1 MALQALWDVTQQFN
15 NKNGSILTSGKIYIY
30 YRGRTALATSY
41 HDEDGT
47 VVNSNPV
54 LLDNNG
60 RATAFVNPI
69 YSYTIVVC
77 DYYGKELFS
86 QDITLHDAISTAEDV
101 VLVGTDGSVLVDTTQ
116 LPNGVQ
122 YDLSVN
128 TDIIATKQ
136 SVDDV
141 KDDLDD
147 LTVIVN
153 QHTTQIEALQDDV
166 EDLEDALADKKDKQ
180 NALEFNGA
188 ATKTV
193 KKITQNADGEMD
205 VEFEDIDIKGVQY
218 TTARFPFNSNKIVK
232 IAEIPLY
239 PTFQYQGSGRAN
251 LQLLITDS
259 YGSEAIFSLGII
271 QSGTSSHMVQPKGV
285 FKYIHPGNGR
295 TTYPIK
301 MMHVRPDNASAP
313 MTSATLYLYAEF
325 DESYNQQADWSFKA
339 VINEGSTS
347 STSKVENAWTFRN
360 TVIAPQADFDQPRSW
375 WYLAPSSTE
384 TIPNVEITSE
394 DNSVQ
399 VTETTDVQTNTKT
412 FDLSVNVDDALEY
425 GQFRATNV
433 TSLAQLT
440 KIKGNL
446 DLANYLI
453 KLKKGN
459 SYHFTIRGSY
469 VADSAVN
476 TATTIS
482 YIEYSAF
489 NTINVNVDNTIT
501 DPQYFEI
508 SYDIYNYSQNS
519 DYNISFSSMLSGK
532 VSELWVEVHNL
543 NGVSVNGSGVSNIV
557 IAREYNGVLDDTYDG
572 MKIRQTDNGNE
583 IVALRKNN
591 NWYSFGQLAPLSA
604 GADKILITDSNGTVH
619 WGVVGDGLTIDNDTL
634 EVSISGEV
642 SDVVET
648 VEKLSD
654 DLDKKITTTYPFAQ
668 ITSMSDFA
676 QYGVSNTT
684 RMIGQLFAVPIASEI
699 RKDETLLCVNALQN
713 FSGNVSFGIFEYDF
727 EGNGGTGSTYWI
739 ADTGTVS
746 VRAGENEFAL
756 KYVLNDAH
764 ELQSSKLYYA
774 VIAIA
779 ANAPAT
785 GLLLGSSSAYAQ
797 NVNANPKYTLIV
809 SNMDNYI
816 DWSVGTLQGAWFQGY
831 NEQYDIPRLFMM
843 LRNGEGST
851 PIPVTEPFTDIGTF
865 TLEHQYR
872 VSDIFSLTP
881 DAEGGVYRK
890 IIPAQDVDIASF
902 RYVDYHGSVSSQ
914 TSFPVLLDDTY
925 TPMKAIGDG
934 TWTLGN
940 SDLTKVDGTHFV
952 HEFTFTTP
960 VHLTANTAYW
970 FMVGGNMADQGS
982 EWLITYQTPSVSN
995 DLLLVKNM
1003 YNVNSWIIPNSGE
1016 FLSSQPGMYLR
1027 LSDGINSWTI

>member
-30 YRGRTALATSY
+30 YQSRTALATTY
-41 HDEDGT
+41 RDEDGT

-60 RATAFVNPI
+60 RATVFVDPI

-101 VLVGTDGSVLVDTTQ
+101 VILGTDGSVKVDRTE

-128 TDIIATKQ
+128 TDIIATKE
-136 SVDDV
+136 DV
-141 KDDLDD
+141 S
-147 LTVIVN
+147 
-153 QHTTQIEALQDDV
+153 E
-166 EDLEDALADKKDKQ
+166 LEDEINDKLDDKKDKQ
-180 NALEFNGA
+180 TALSFDGA

-193 KKITQNADGEMD
+193 KKITQNANGEMN
-205 VEFEDIDIKGVQY
+205 VEFEDIDLPPEV
-218 TTARFPFNSNKIVK
+218 
-232 IAEIPLY
+232 
-239 PTFQYQGSGRAN
+239 
-251 LQLLITDS
+251 
-259 YGSEAIFSLGII
+259 
-271 QSGTSSHMVQPKGV
+271 
-285 FKYIHPGNGR
+285 
-295 TTYPIK
+295 
-301 MMHVRPDNASAP
+301 
-313 MTSATLYLYAEF
+313 
-325 DESYNQQADWSFKA
+325 
-339 VINEGSTS
+339 
-347 STSKVENAWTFRN
+347 
-360 TVIAPQADFDQPRSW
+360 
-375 WYLAPSSTE
+375 
-384 TIPNVEITSE
+384 PNVEITSE

-399 VTETTDVQTNTKT
+399 VTESTDVQTNTKT
-412 FDLSVNVDDALEY
+412 FDLSVNVDNSLEY
-425 GQFRATNV
+425 GQFRATNI
-433 TSLAQLT
+433 TAQAQLA

-446 DLANYLI
+446 ELNNYSI
-453 KLKKGN
+453 KLKKGD

-469 VADSAVN
+469 VANAAVN

-482 YIEYSAF
+482 YIEYSSF
-489 NTINVNVDNTIT
+489 TNIPVNVDNTIT

-508 SYDIYNYSQNS
+508 SYDVYNFAQNM
-519 DYNISFSSMLSGK
+519 DYNVSFASMASGK

-543 NGVSVNGSGVSNIV
+543 NGVTINGSGVSNIV

-572 MKIRQTDNGNE
+572 IKIRQTDNGNE
-583 IVALRKNN
+583 VIGLRKGNS
-591 NWYSFGQLAPLSA
+591 WFSYGQLAPLSA
-604 GADKILITDSNGTVH
+604 GSDKILITDSNGTVH
-619 WGVVGDGLTIDNDTL
+619 WGVVGTGLEIDNNTL
-634 EVSISGEV
+634 EVQISGEV
-642 SDVVET
+642 GDVVET
-648 VEKLSD
+648 VEKLQD

-668 ITSMSDFA
+668 ITSMGDFA
-676 QYGVSNTT
+676 TYGVTNTT
-684 RMIGQLFAVPIASEI
+684 RMIGQLFAVTIASEI
-699 RKDETLLCVNALQN
+699 RKDETVLCVNALQN

-746 VRAGENEFAL
+746 VRAGENEFPL

-764 ELQSSKLYYA
+764 EMQSSKLYYA
-774 VIAIA
+774 VVAVA

-785 GLLLGSSSAYAQ
+785 GLLLGSSPAYAQ

-809 SNMDNYI
+809 SNMDQAI
-816 DWSVGTLQGAWFQGY
+816 DWSTGTLQGAWFKGY
-831 NEQYDIPRLFMM
+831 NEEFDIPRIFMM

-865 TLEHQYR
+865 TLQHQYR

-881 DAEGGVYRK
+881 DTEGGVYRK
-890 IIPAQDVDIASF
+890 IIPAQDVDITSF
-902 RYVDYHGSVSSQ
+902 RYVDYHSSVNTSS
-914 TSFPVLLDDTY
+914 SFPVLLDDTY

-934 TWTLGN
+934 TWTLGD
-940 SDLTKVDGTHFV
+940 SDQTKIDGTHYV

-970 FMVGGNMADQGS
+970 IMVGGNLSNQGND
-982 EWLITYQTPSVSN
+982 WLITYQTPSVSN

-1016 FLSSQPGMYLR
+1016 FIASQPGMYLQ
-1027 LSDGINSWTI
+1027 LSDGIDSWTI

>member
-30 YRGRTALATSY
+30 YQGRTALATTY

-60 RATAFVNPI
+60 RATAFADPI

-77 DYYGKELFS
+77 DFYGKELFS

-101 VLVGTDGSVLVDTTQ
+101 VILGSNGTVLVDRTQ

-122 YDLSVN
+122 YDLSAN
-128 TDIIATKQ
+128 TDILATKE
-136 SVDDV
+136 DV
-141 KDDLDD
+141 SNLEEEINDKLD
-147 LTVIVN
+147 
-153 QHTTQIEALQDDV
+153 
-166 EDLEDALADKKDKQ
+166 DKKDKQ
-180 NALEFNGA
+180 IALSFDGA

-193 KKITQNADGEMD
+193 KKITQNANGEMN
-205 VEFEDIDIKGVQY
+205 VEFEDIDLPPEV
-218 TTARFPFNSNKIVK
+218 
-232 IAEIPLY
+232 
-239 PTFQYQGSGRAN
+239 
-251 LQLLITDS
+251 
-259 YGSEAIFSLGII
+259 
-271 QSGTSSHMVQPKGV
+271 
-285 FKYIHPGNGR
+285 
-295 TTYPIK
+295 
-301 MMHVRPDNASAP
+301 
-313 MTSATLYLYAEF
+313 
-325 DESYNQQADWSFKA
+325 
-339 VINEGSTS
+339 
-347 STSKVENAWTFRN
+347 
-360 TVIAPQADFDQPRSW
+360 
-375 WYLAPSSTE
+375 
-384 TIPNVEITSE
+384 PNVEITSE

-412 FDLSVNVDDALEY
+412 FDLSVNVDDSLEY

-433 TSLAQLT
+433 TAQAQLA

-446 DLANYLI
+446 DLSTYSIN
-453 KLKKGN
+453 LKKGN

-469 VADSAVN
+469 VANSAAN

-482 YIEYSAF
+482 YIEYSSF
-489 NTINVNVDNTIT
+489 TNIPVNVDNTIT

-508 SYDIYNYSQNS
+508 SYDVYNYGQNS
-519 DYNISFSSMLSGK
+519 AYNVSFASMLSGK

-583 IVALRKNN
+583 IIALRKNN

-604 GADKILITDSNGTVH
+604 GADKILITNSNGTVH
-619 WGVVGDGLTIDNDTL
+619 WGVVGTGLEIDNNTL
-634 EVSISGEV
+634 EVQISGEV
-642 SDVVET
+642 GDVVET

-746 VRAGENEFAL
+746 VRAGENEFPL

-774 VIAIA
+774 VVAIA
-779 ANAPAT
+779 ADAPAT
-785 GLLLGSSSAYAQ
+785 GLLLGSSPAYAQ

-809 SNMDNYI
+809 SNMDQAI
-816 DWSVGTLQGAWFQGY
+816 DWSTGTLQGAWFQGY
-831 NEQYDIPRLFMM
+831 NEQFDIPRLFMM

-881 DAEGGVYRK
+881 DAEGCVYRK
-890 IIPAQDVDIASF
+890 VIPAQDVDIASF

-914 TSFPVLLDDTY
+914 SSFPVLLDDTY
-925 TPMKAIGDG
+925 TPMKSIGDG
-934 TWTLGN
+934 TWTLGDN
-940 SDLTKVDGTHFV
+940 DGTKIDGTHRV

-970 FMVGGNMADQGS
+970 FMVGGNLSNQGS
-982 EWLITYQTPSVSN
+982 DWLITYQTPSVSN

-1003 YNVNSWIIPNSGE
+1003 YNVNSWIIPDSGE
-1016 FLSSQPGMYLR
+1016 FLSSQPGMYLQ
-1027 LSDGINSWTI
+1027 LSDGTDNWTI

>member
-30 YRGRTALATSY
+30 YQGRTALATTY

-60 RATAFVNPI
+60 RATAFADPI

-77 DYYGKELFS
+77 DFYGKELFS

-101 VLVGTDGSVLVDTTQ
+101 VIIGSNGTVLVDRTQ

-122 YDLSVN
+122 YDLSAN
-128 TDIIATKQ
+128 TDILATKE
-136 SVDDV
+136 DV
-141 KDDLDD
+141 SNLEEEINDKLD
-147 LTVIVN
+147 
-153 QHTTQIEALQDDV
+153 
-166 EDLEDALADKKDKQ
+166 DKKDKQ
-180 NALEFNGA
+180 TALSFDGA

-193 KKITQNADGEMD
+193 KKITQNANGEMN
-205 VEFEDIDIKGVQY
+205 VEFEDIDLPPEV
-218 TTARFPFNSNKIVK
+218 
-232 IAEIPLY
+232 
-239 PTFQYQGSGRAN
+239 
-251 LQLLITDS
+251 
-259 YGSEAIFSLGII
+259 
-271 QSGTSSHMVQPKGV
+271 
-285 FKYIHPGNGR
+285 
-295 TTYPIK
+295 
-301 MMHVRPDNASAP
+301 
-313 MTSATLYLYAEF
+313 
-325 DESYNQQADWSFKA
+325 
-339 VINEGSTS
+339 
-347 STSKVENAWTFRN
+347 
-360 TVIAPQADFDQPRSW
+360 
-375 WYLAPSSTE
+375 
-384 TIPNVEITSE
+384 PNVEITSE

-399 VTETTDVQTNTKT
+399 VTESTDVQTNTKT
-412 FDLSVNVDDALEY
+412 FDLSVNVYDPLEY

-433 TSLAQLT
+433 TAQAQLT

-446 DLANYLI
+446 DLNNYSI
-453 KLKKGN
+453 NLKKGN
-459 SYHFTIRGSY
+459 SYHFTVRGSY
-469 VADSAVN
+469 VADSAAN

-482 YIEYSAF
+482 YIEYSSF
-489 NTINVNVDNTIT
+489 TNIPVNVDNTIT

-508 SYDIYNYSQNS
+508 SYDVYNFAQNM
-519 DYNISFSSMLSGK
+519 DYNVSFASITGGK

-543 NGVSVNGSGVSNIV
+543 NGVSVNGSGGSGTS
-557 IAREYNGVLDDTYDG
+557 Y
-572 MKIRQTDNGNE
+572 
-583 IVALRKNN
+583 
-591 NWYSFGQLAPLSA
+591 SA
-604 GADKILITDSNGTVH
+604 GDAIDLTNDTISVKYGKGLEITSDNKLQLK
-619 WGVVGDGLTIDNDTL
+619 VGKGLTLDNDTL
-634 EVSISGEV
+634 EVTIDNAVGEV
-642 SDVVET
+642 VDA
-648 VEKLSD
+648 VEKLQD

-676 QYGVSNTT
+676 TYGVTNTS

-713 FSGNVSFGIFEYDF
+713 FSGNVSLGIFEYDF
-727 EGNGGTGSTYWI
+727 EGNEGTGSTYWI

-746 VRAGENEFAL
+746 IRAGENLFPL
-756 KYVLNDAH
+756 KFVLNDSH

-774 VIAIA
+774 VVAIA

-785 GLLLGSSSAYAQ
+785 GLLLGSSPAYNQ

-865 TLEHQYR
+865 TLQHQYR

-890 IIPAQDVDIASF
+890 VIPAQDVDIASF

-914 TSFPVLLDDTY
+914 SSFPVLLDDTY

-940 SDLTKVDGTHFV
+940 SDLTKVDGTHYV

-1027 LSDGINSWTI
+1027 LSDGTDSWTI

>member
-1 MALQALWDVTQQFN
+1 MVTEDEEISLAYLLDPTFELVNTAGKPLTDGWLEVYIHGTRSKYYCYSDWNGTLHPFKIPLDSLGANIVLASPAHAYDVYVY
-15 NKNGSILTSGKIYIY
+15 NKFGSLIMSRYNVVPATGDGAVIKDVVTITS
-30 YRGRTALATSY
+30 
-41 HDEDGT
+41 EDGT
-47 VVNSNPV
+47 VNVQTSDQTNWDLSIKDTVDQVAEN
-54 LLDNNG
+54 
-60 RATAFVNPI
+60 T
-69 YSYTIVVC
+69 S
-77 DYYGKELFS
+77 
-86 QDITLHDAISTAEDV
+86 DIGDIKDDIDDINDAI
-101 VLVGTDGSVLVDTTQ
+101 G
-116 LPNGVQ
+116 
-122 YDLSVN
+122 
-128 TDIIATKQ
+128 DIND
-136 SVDDV
+136 S
-141 KDDLDD
+141 
-147 LTVIVN
+147 
-153 QHTTQIEALQDDV
+153 
-166 EDLEDALADKKDKQ
+166 LANKKDVQTAKS
-180 NALEFNGA
+180 FDGA

-193 KKITQNADGEMD
+193 KKITQDANGEMN
-205 VEFEDIDIKGVQY
+205 VEFEDIDLPPEV
-218 TTARFPFNSNKIVK
+218 
-232 IAEIPLY
+232 
-239 PTFQYQGSGRAN
+239 
-251 LQLLITDS
+251 
-259 YGSEAIFSLGII
+259 
-271 QSGTSSHMVQPKGV
+271 
-285 FKYIHPGNGR
+285 
-295 TTYPIK
+295 
-301 MMHVRPDNASAP
+301 
-313 MTSATLYLYAEF
+313 
-325 DESYNQQADWSFKA
+325 
-339 VINEGSTS
+339 
-347 STSKVENAWTFRN
+347 
-360 TVIAPQADFDQPRSW
+360 
-375 WYLAPSSTE
+375 
-384 TIPNVEITSE
+384 PNVEITSE

-482 YIEYSAF
+482 FIEYSAF

-508 SYDIYNYSQNS
+508 SYDVYNYGQNS
-519 DYNISFSSMLSGK
+519 AYNVSFASMLSGK

-940 SDLTKVDGTHFV
+940 SDLTKVDGTHYV

>member
-1 MALQALWDVTQQFN
+1 MALRALWDVTQQFQ
-15 NKNGSILTSGKIYIY
+15 NKNGSNLTSGKIYIY
-30 YRGRTALATSY
+30 YQGRTALANTY

-60 RATAFVNPI
+60 RATAFADPI

-86 QDITLHDAISTAEDV
+86 QDITLHDVISTAEDV
-101 VLVGTDGSVLVDTTQ
+101 VILGANGTVLVDRTE

-128 TDIIATKQ
+128 TDIIATKE
-136 SVDDV
+136 DV
-141 KDDLDD
+141 S
-147 LTVIVN
+147 N
-153 QHTTQIEALQDDV
+153 
-166 EDLEDALADKKDKQ
+166 LEDEINDRLDDKKDKQ
-180 NALEFNGA
+180 TALSFDGA

-193 KKITQNADGEMD
+193 KKITQNANGEMN
-205 VEFEDIDIKGVQY
+205 VEFEDIDLPPEV
-218 TTARFPFNSNKIVK
+218 
-232 IAEIPLY
+232 
-239 PTFQYQGSGRAN
+239 
-251 LQLLITDS
+251 
-259 YGSEAIFSLGII
+259 
-271 QSGTSSHMVQPKGV
+271 
-285 FKYIHPGNGR
+285 
-295 TTYPIK
+295 
-301 MMHVRPDNASAP
+301 
-313 MTSATLYLYAEF
+313 
-325 DESYNQQADWSFKA
+325 
-339 VINEGSTS
+339 
-347 STSKVENAWTFRN
+347 
-360 TVIAPQADFDQPRSW
+360 
-375 WYLAPSSTE
+375 
-384 TIPNVEITSE
+384 PNVEITSE

-399 VTETTDVQTNTKT
+399 VTETTDTQTNTKT

-433 TSLAQLT
+433 TTQAQLN

-446 DLANYLI
+446 ELNNYSI

-459 SYHFTIRGSY
+459 SYHFTVRGSY
-469 VADSAVN
+469 VATSAAN

-482 YIEYSAF
+482 YIEYSSF
-489 NTINVNVDNTIT
+489 TPIQVNVDNTIT

-508 SYDIYNYSQNS
+508 SYDIYNYAQNG
-519 DYNISFSSMLSGK
+519 DYNVSFSAISGGK

-543 NGVSVNGSGVSNIV
+543 NGVSINGQG
-557 IAREYNGVLDDTYDG
+557 GGTTYTAGDAIDLTNDSISV
-572 MKIRQTDNGNE
+572 K
-583 IVALRKNN
+583 
-591 NWYSFGQLAPLSA
+591 YS
-604 GADKILITDSNGTVH
+604 K
-619 WGVVGDGLTIDNDTL
+619 GLTVNASNELEVKAGKGLSFDADTL
-634 EVSISGEV
+634 EIEISNEV
-642 SDVVET
+642 GDVVET

-668 ITSMSDFA
+668 ITSMGDFA
-676 QYGVSNTT
+676 TYGVTNTT

-699 RKDETLLCVNALQN
+699 RKDETVLCVNALQN

-746 VRAGENEFAL
+746 VRAGENEFPL

-764 ELQSSKLYYA
+764 EMQSSKLYYA
-774 VIAIA
+774 VVAVA
-779 ANAPAT
+779 ANAPTT
-785 GLLLGSSSAYAQ
+785 GLLLGSSPAYAQ

-809 SNMDNYI
+809 SNMDQAI
-816 DWSVGTLQGAWFQGY
+816 DWSTGTLQGAWFQGY

-865 TLEHQYR
+865 TLQHQYR

-890 IIPAQDVDIASF
+890 IIPAQDVDITSF
-902 RYVDYHGSVSSQ
+902 RYVDYHGSVMTQ
-914 TSFPVLLDDTY
+914 TSYPVLLDDTY

-940 SDLTKVDGTHFV
+940 SDQTKIDGTHYV

-970 FMVGGNMADQGS
+970 FMVGGNLANQGR
-982 EWLITYQTPSVSN
+982 EWLITYQTPAVTN

-1016 FLSSQPGMYLR
+1016 FIASQPGMYLQ
-1027 LSDGINSWTI
+1027 LSDGTDTWTI

>member
-30 YRGRTALATSY
+30 YQGRTALATTY

-60 RATAFVNPI
+60 RATVFVNPI

-101 VLVGTDGSVLVDTTQ
+101 VVIGTDGSVLVDTTQ

-153 QHTTQIEALQDDV
+153 NHTTQIGQLQDDV
-166 EDLEDALADKKDKQ
+166 EAVENALANKKDKQ
-180 NALEFNGA
+180 TAKSFDGA

-193 KKITQNADGEMD
+193 KKITQDANGEMN
-205 VEFEDIDIKGVQY
+205 VEFEDIDLPPEV
-218 TTARFPFNSNKIVK
+218 
-232 IAEIPLY
+232 
-239 PTFQYQGSGRAN
+239 
-251 LQLLITDS
+251 
-259 YGSEAIFSLGII
+259 
-271 QSGTSSHMVQPKGV
+271 
-285 FKYIHPGNGR
+285 
-295 TTYPIK
+295 
-301 MMHVRPDNASAP
+301 
-313 MTSATLYLYAEF
+313 
-325 DESYNQQADWSFKA
+325 
-339 VINEGSTS
+339 
-347 STSKVENAWTFRN
+347 
-360 TVIAPQADFDQPRSW
+360 
-375 WYLAPSSTE
+375 
-384 TIPNVEITSE
+384 PNVEITSE

-433 TSLAQLT
+433 TTQAQLA

-446 DLANYLI
+446 ELNNYSI

-469 VADSAVN
+469 VATAAAN

-482 YIEYSAF
+482 YIEYSSF
-489 NTINVNVDNTIT
+489 TNIPVNVDNTIT

-508 SYDIYNYSQNS
+508 SYDVYNFSQNM
-519 DYNISFSSMLSGK
+519 DYNVSFASISGGK

-583 IVALRKNN
+583 IIALRKNN

-604 GADKILITDSNGTVH
+604 GSDKILITDSNGTVH
-619 WGVVGDGLTIDNDTL
+619 WGVVGTGLEIDNNTL
-634 EVSISGEV
+634 EVQISGEV
-642 SDVVET
+642 GDVVET

-668 ITSMSDFA
+668 ITSMGDFA

-831 NEQYDIPRLFMM
+831 NEQFDIPRLFMM

-865 TLEHQYR
+865 TLQHQYR

-890 IIPAQDVDIASF
+890 VIPAQDVDIASF
-902 RYVDYHGSVSSQ
+902 RYVDYHGSISQ
-914 TSFPVLLDDTY
+914 STGFSVLLDDTY
-925 TPMKAIGDG
+925 TPMKTQADG
-934 TWTLGN
+934 TWTLGD
-940 SDLTKVDGTHFV
+940 SDQTKVDGTHYV

-970 FMVGGNMADQGS
+970 FVVGGNLSNQGRD
-982 EWLITYQTPSVSN
+982 WLITYQTPSVSN

-1016 FLSSQPGMYLR
+1016 FVASQPGMYLQ
-1027 LSDGINSWTI
+1027 LSDGTDTWTI